1 MFRQELKTEYESHMM
16 RRAEIDERM
25 FISHVAE
32 HVDMVFNESLDD
44 SAMTMLRRGNLDSSW
59 AVDADLLLRMSTQR
73 CMEKVQLS
81 AKPLNTP
88 LSARSYIISSE
99 QFCPATPISASAYR
113 TQKLHD
119 LFDQDFMNSDSEF
132 QRLVGQCRDNPKL
145 FISKRGKSFQKLFI
159 SINCLIFS

>member
-1 MFRQELKTEYESHMM
+1 
-16 RRAEIDERM
+16 
-25 FISHVAE
+25 
-32 HVDMVFNESLDD
+32 
-44 SAMTMLRRGNLDSSW
+44 
-59 AVDADLLLRMSTQR
+59 
-73 CMEKVQLS
+73 MEKVQLS

-119 LFDQDFMNSDSEF
+119 LFDQDFMSDDSEF

-145 FISKRGKSFQKLFI
+145 FINKRGKPFNFQI
-159 SINCLIFS
+159 

>member
-1 MFRQELKTEYESHMM
+1 M

-25 FISHVAE
+25 LVSHVAE

-44 SAMTMLRRGNLDSSW
+44 SAMTMLRRGNLDSDW

-73 CMEKVQLS
+73 CMERVQLS
-81 AKPLNTP
+81 TKPFNTP

-99 QFCPATPISASAYR
+99 QFCPVTPISTSAYR

-119 LFDQDFMNSDSEF
+119 LFDQNCMSENSDF
-132 QRLVGQCRDNPKL
+132 HQLVSQCKDNPKQ
-145 FISKRGKSFQKLFI
+145 FVIQKRKLF
-159 SINCLIFS
+159 